1 MEYHPMPETK
11 EVDVGAAVAIAS
23 CSFCLRP
30 DTDVQVLVA
39 GPAVHVCNDCVDLC
53 CQIIEAHPG
62 KGTTPRVLPW
72 EQTDSLDVVLAH
84 LPKVAAARM
93 QVEET
98 LYGWVSRARGLGAT
112 WAQVGDALGMTRQ
125 SAWERFAPDD

>member
-1 MEYHPMPETK
+1 MPQTGTIT
-11 EVDVGAAVAIAS
+11 DATAIAG

-30 DTDVQVLVA
+30 YTDVEVLVA
-39 GPAVHVCNDCVDLC
+39 GPAVYVCNDCVDLC
-53 CQIIEAHPG
+53 RQIIEQHPG

-72 EQTDSLDVVLAH
+72 EQADSLHDVLGH
-84 LPKVAAARM
+84 LPKVAAART

-98 LYGWVSRARGLGAT
+98 LWGWVGRARSLGAT
-112 WAQVGDALGMTRQ
+112 WAQIGDALGMTRQ

>member
-1 MEYHPMPETK
+1 MPETK
-11 EVDVGAAVAIAS
+11 EADADVDAAVAIAS

-39 GPAVHVCNDCVDLC
+39 GPAVYVCNDCVDLC

-62 KGTTPRVLPW
+62 KGATPRVLPW
-72 EQTDSLDVVLAH
+72 EQTDSLDIVLAH

-98 LYGWVSRARGLGAT
+98 LHGWVSRARDLGAT

>member
-1 MEYHPMPETK
+1 MPDT
-11 EVDVGAAVAIAS
+11 VVAMAS

-30 DTDVQVLVA
+30 DTDVEVLVA
-39 GPAVHVCNDCVDLC
+39 GPAVYVCNECVDLC
-53 CQIIEAHPG
+53 RQIIEQHPG
-62 KGTTPRVLPW
+62 KGTSPRVPPW
-72 EQTDSLDVVLAH
+72 EQAGSLDVVLAH
-84 LPKVAAARM
+84 LPKVAAARA

-98 LYGWVSRARGLGAT
+98 LQGWVGQARSLGAT